1 MADISVLLPTRN
13 RPELL
18 DRSIHSLLDL
28 ATLPLRIE
36 ILLAVDPDA
45 VADLPACVEYGTV
58 WTAPER
64 YGSAR
69 MQEYYNGLARM
80 AHGASLM
87 IWNDDATMLTR
98 GWDSIVRSS
107 PADGCLWLDHMGT
120 GPDHCNMFPIW
131 PKAWTDRLGRITDG
145 SPRVDTWIQEVAEI
159 MGRQVRVPIQVQ
171 HVSPDDQTW
180 REGREYFLPEFHA
193 LRHLR
198 ERDAEIL
205 LASGF

>member
-18 DRSIHSLLDL
+18 CRSLNSLFNL
-28 ATLPLRIE
+28 ADEPDQIE
-36 ILLAVDPDA
+36 VLLAEDPDA
-45 VADLPACVEYGTV
+45 IYDPKYGNV
-58 WTAPER
+58 LIWVAPER

-69 MQEYYNGLARM
+69 MHEYYNALARL
-80 AHGASLM
+80 AHAPRLM
-87 IWNDDATMLTR
+87 IWNDDALMCSW
-98 GWDSIVRSS
+98 GWDTAVRSA
-107 PADGCLWLDHMGT
+107 PPDGCLWLDHMGT
-120 GPDHCNMFPIW
+120 GPDHCNMFPVW
-131 PKAWTDRLGRITDG
+131 PKAWTDLLGHIADG

-159 MGRQVRVPIQVQ
+159 MGRQVKVPVQ
-171 HVSPDDQTW
+171 LRHISPDDQTW